1 MRILVLVF
9 PPRSEEKTN
18 RQGLSPSSRYATTSR
33 HAIQLPLVRI
43 FLFSLVFPVF
53 FVTIIAREAKGL
65 FLHESWHAG
74 VVRMTKT
81 AIADQFAILNHC
93 LSSWYLLS
101 SYNMFALS
109 YTMSSLCLFHAG
121 LLFPIN
127 SPRDKQ
133 IFA

>member
-1 MRILVLVF
+1 
-9 PPRSEEKTN
+9 
-18 RQGLSPSSRYATTSR
+18 
-33 HAIQLPLVRI
+33 
-43 FLFSLVFPVF
+43 
-53 FVTIIAREAKGL
+53 
-65 FLHESWHAG
+65 
-74 VVRMTKT
+74 MTKT

-133 IFA
+133 IFANTKIDTATYDGIIAAVDGNKKLRGSIIATVVYASSRKNISGHANTYT